1 MIAAVGTYIE
11 REGCDRMRRR
21 SRMNDDDE
29 NYILMDNIFE
39 DPVSEFTQE
48 LLLKLLLRLIS
59 I

>member
-1 MIAAVGTYIE
+1 
-11 REGCDRMRRR
+11 
-21 SRMNDDDE
+21 MNDDDE